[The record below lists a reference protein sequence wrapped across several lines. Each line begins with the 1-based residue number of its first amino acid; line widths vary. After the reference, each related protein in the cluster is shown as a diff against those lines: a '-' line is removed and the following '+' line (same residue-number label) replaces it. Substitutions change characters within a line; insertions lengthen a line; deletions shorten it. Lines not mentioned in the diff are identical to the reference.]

1 MEIPMDKTEN
11 NTVFIK
17 NPNKR
22 DRILVFQDKLKRHLS
37 KEYLYIVD
45 KKDDLENQLREHEI
59 FVVDSEKKLSAE
71 DKVKVFMIHLQKD
84 AKRMTSFYT

>member
-1 MEIPMDKTEN
+1 MEKSIEELQE
-11 NTVFIK
+11 IIRQK
-17 NPNKR
+17 NQ
-22 DRILVFQDKLKRHLS
+22 RIN
-37 KEYLYIVD
+37 
-45 KKDDLENQLREHEI
+45 DLENQLREHEI